1 MDNQHRHIK
10 GYRELTEEEIDLMN
24 ETKELAESCNKLLNK
39 LTLAEGTDM
48 RCLRLARD
56 NLQQGFMWAVRA
68 VAKPDSF

>member
-24 ETKELAESCNKLLNK
+24 ETKELAESCKMLLDKIKSVPNVD
-39 LTLAEGTDM
+39 TRSVSIATI
-48 RCLRLARD
+48 

-68 VAKPDSF
+68 VARPETF